1 MYEGVAVALAHGY
14 AKAAGEPMA
23 VLLHD
28 LVGLQNGAMGVF
40 NAWVDQVPM
49 LVLGGSGP
57 ADAARRRPWID
68 WIHATRSHS
77 LVVRDFVKWDDE
89 PISLDAMTS
98 SLVRAHRLAMTSPEG
113 PTFVAMDALLQ
124 EEPAPDTQFEHLLA
138 PAAQPAHGAAAGP
151 RAPGRHDRR
160 RRATG
165 DPRRLR
171 RPLRGR
177 VPGSLTRWPTPPPLR
192 WSTSV
197 RGTTSRRITG
207 PTAPTTTRRCCATPI
222 WSSRSTSATSGGPC
236 RRSTS
241 RRHGRRDLMP
251 AGTPIVGISLTELMH
266 RGFND
271 RESVVGAERCC
282 SPTRRWPC
290 PSSPSSWRSGR

>member
-1 MYEGVAVALAHGY
+1 MTRYGSDVAVELLERLGIRYAALNPGASLRGLHDSLAHRGSPEMVLTMYEGVAVALAHGY

-124 EEPAPDTQFEHLLA
+124 EEPAPNTQFEHLLS
-138 PAAQPAHGAAAGP
+138 PAAQPDHGAAAGP

-165 DPRRLR
+165 DPR
-171 RPLRGR
+171 
-177 VPGSLTRWPTPPPLR
+177 
-192 WSTSV
+192 
-197 RGTTSRRITG
+197 
-207 PTAPTTTRRCCATPI
+207 
-222 WSSRSTSATSGGPC
+222 
-236 RRSTS
+236 
-241 RRHGRRDLMP
+241 
-251 AGTPIVGISLTELMH
+251 
-266 RGFND
+266 
-271 RESVVGAERCC
+271 
-282 SPTRRWPC
+282 
-290 PSSPSSWRSGR
+290 